1 MIEMVFHF
9 QFNFHF
15 LNNQDDSKFFL
26 EFFSRAHSQLE
37 AEDPSL
43 YKVILIVASVEV
55 DSSFRILRS

>member
-1 MIEMVFHF
+1 MIVIFLRVF
-9 QFNFHF
+9 
-15 LNNQDDSKFFL
+15 LA
-26 EFFSRAHSQLE
+26 EHSQLE

>member
-1 MIEMVFHF
+1 MIVIFLRVF
-9 QFNFHF
+9 
-15 LNNQDDSKFFL
+15 LV
-26 EFFSRAHSQLE
+26 EHSQLE

>member
-26 EFFSRAHSQLE
+26 EFLVEHTQLE